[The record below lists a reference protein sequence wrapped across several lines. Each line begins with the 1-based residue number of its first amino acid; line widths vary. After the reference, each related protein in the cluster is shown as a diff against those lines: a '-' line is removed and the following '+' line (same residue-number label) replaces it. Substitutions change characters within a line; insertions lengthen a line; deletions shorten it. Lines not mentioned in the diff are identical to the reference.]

1 MSSDALRRGFREVF
15 RDPAL
20 LLIEMAWRW
29 TFGVIA
35 VFVCAISL
43 FALLGS
49 ITVDPQRFETLRVL
63 SPMELARMVAAT
75 LVALGVAFIR
85 VGIIA
90 GLALAI
96 CWAILS
102 ALGRH
107 ATLSRPALMP
117 GGTLKTCFAIS
128 TVRAFTTMIC
138 IFLWIVATFFSGLLG
153 AAAAHG
159 PAPNVLLMAAI
170 LLPTFALLVIVW
182 SVSNWYLSLGHLI
195 AEETWIGSFV
205 GAWKLT
211 KLRGDD
217 ILEISIA
224 TAVIRYV
231 LLIAAVM
238 LSFAVSAVITNPRVL
253 LADLLAIS
261 MLYFFCADFL
271 YVARLAA
278 YSNLRPLSEGES
290 RMRWVP
296 AAVPAEAAKYG
307 KYGSDTNPPKTVPSD

>member
-1 MSSDALRRGFREVF
+1 MSSDALRHGFREVF

-35 VFVCAISL
+35 VFVCAISI
-43 FALLGS
+43 FSLLGS
-49 ITVDPQRFETLRVL
+49 ITVDPQRLETLRVL
-63 SPMELARMVAAT
+63 SPTELARTVAAT

-90 GLALAI
+90 GLALTI

-102 ALGRH
+102 ALGRC
-107 ATLSRPALMP
+107 ATLSRPSLMP
-117 GGTLKTCFAIS
+117 GATLKTCFAIS
-128 TVRAFTTMIC
+128 TVRAFTTVIC

-159 PAPNVLLMAAI
+159 PVPNVLLMGAI

-195 AEETWIGSFV
+195 VEETWIGSVV

-224 TAVIRYV
+224 TAVIRCV
-231 LLIAAVM
+231 LLIAAFM

-261 MLYFFCADFL
+261 LLYSFCADVL

-278 YSNLRPLSEGES
+278 YSKLRPLSEGES
-290 RMRWVP
+290 RMRLVP

-307 KYGSDTNPPKTVPSD
+307 RYGPDTNPPKTVLSD